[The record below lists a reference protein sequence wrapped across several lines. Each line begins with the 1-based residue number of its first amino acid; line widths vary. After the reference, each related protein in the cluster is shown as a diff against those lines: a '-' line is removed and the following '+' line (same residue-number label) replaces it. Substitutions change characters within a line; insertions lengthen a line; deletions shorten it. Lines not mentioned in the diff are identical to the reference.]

1 MLLGKEVRTDTH
13 LAKDQARLPRD
24 FLRSPQR
31 KPAVYNR
38 YVQTLCI
45 HSKTS

>member
-1 MLLGKEVRTDTH
+1 MLLSKEVRTDTH
-13 LAKDQARLPRD
+13 LAKDKACLPRD